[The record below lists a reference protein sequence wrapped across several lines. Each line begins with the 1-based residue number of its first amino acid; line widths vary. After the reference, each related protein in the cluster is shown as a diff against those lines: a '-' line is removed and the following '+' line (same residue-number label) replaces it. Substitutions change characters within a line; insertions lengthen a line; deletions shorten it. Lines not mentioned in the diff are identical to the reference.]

1 MPSSIKLVGDR
12 HRLNRRQ
19 RVAVQRGACSDQAR
33 QRRTAHRVATTALV
47 GQRLLEADI
56 DNLINAGHPSELDPG
71 PRRQAVRVRVA
82 LEWVD
87 DAELIVAEF
96 LSEEPG

>member
-1 MPSSIKLVGDR
+1 MAPDIHLVTVYQTES
-12 HRLNRRQ
+12 L
-19 RVAVQRGACSDQAR
+19 VEA
-33 QRRTAHRVATTALV
+33 ALLSR
-47 GQRLLEADI
+47 RLLDAGI

-82 LEWVD
+82 LERID
-87 DAELIVAEF
+87 DAEVIVAEF